1 MRREIAWSDN
11 AITLLDEIYNFY
23 CKKSKSAAIRLH
35 TRLLDSTEPL
45 KTFPQA
51 GPLESLLSE
60 FSENYHSFVVE
71 KHYKLIYTISPD
83 LIEIHAI
90 WDCRQDDWKLKE
102 MFR

>member
-23 CKKSKSAAIRLH
+23 CKKSKSAAIRLYN
-35 TRLLDSTEPL
+35 RLLDSTEPL
-45 KTFPQA
+45 KTF
-51 GPLESLLSE
+51 
-60 FSENYHSFVVE
+60 
-71 KHYKLIYTISPD
+71 
-83 LIEIHAI
+83 IEIHAI